1 MQTLARGDC
10 WRSRGLF
17 VPTSA
22 LSSVIVVVGAW
33 RATSVSP
40 SVRATATVASATL
53 VRRTA
58 PGRGPILPSA
68 VSRSSAVAA
77 ATAAVVA
84 RWQSEP
90 VAAGL
95 ALSYEIAVLA
105 GGEPQGRAA
114 LSAGTSSRS
123 FRVEPSASFRSRGSF
138 GSVLA
143 DPFELRGGFLGHEN
157 GRCLTIGAN
166 DLERTSLALPERQW
180 RPTSFAF
187 GSPLDGHGYAI
198 FRGHRGSGRGSGK
211 ARGDGGALDERELLR
226 ARRAG
231 AGPQADFAL
240 LEIHRRATVG
250 AGVGHGCSQ
259 MQDFGTLITSPCR
272 SRYQIRPS
280 WDRVN
285 TGDRRRM
292 SVNRRKWDESV
303 PLHVASHSYDVPSFL
318 RGRSTLR
325 SLELREMGPVKGK
338 TLLHL
343 QCHFGLD
350 TLSWA
355 RRGADV
361 TGVDFSPPAIRAAQH
376 LARQVGITARFA
388 RSNVYDLP
396 DRLDQRFDIV
406 YTGKGAICWLPD
418 IDRWAAVV
426 AHFLRP
432 GGRFFF
438 LEDHPIVELF
448 PNEADTTELQ
458 PKIPY
463 FGARA
468 LREEYDGTY
477 ATGAK
482 MRHRVTYSWI
492 HPVSELLSALVANGL
507 DIESVRE
514 YPYSYWHRFPF
525 MKEDAQG
532 WWRLTK
538 SEGLIPLMWS
548 VTATRRPG
556 TSR

>member
-1 MQTLARGDC
+1 M
-10 WRSRGLF
+10 
-17 VPTSA
+17 
-22 LSSVIVVVGAW
+22 
-33 RATSVSP
+33 
-40 SVRATATVASATL
+40 
-53 VRRTA
+53 
-58 PGRGPILPSA
+58 
-68 VSRSSAVAA
+68 
-77 ATAAVVA
+77 
-84 RWQSEP
+84 
-90 VAAGL
+90 
-95 ALSYEIAVLA
+95 
-105 GGEPQGRAA
+105 
-114 LSAGTSSRS
+114 
-123 FRVEPSASFRSRGSF
+123 
-138 GSVLA
+138 
-143 DPFELRGGFLGHEN
+143 
-157 GRCLTIGAN
+157 
-166 DLERTSLALPERQW
+166 
-180 RPTSFAF
+180 
-187 GSPLDGHGYAI
+187 
-198 FRGHRGSGRGSGK
+198 
-211 ARGDGGALDERELLR
+211 
-226 ARRAG
+226 
-231 AGPQADFAL
+231 
-240 LEIHRRATVG
+240 
-250 AGVGHGCSQ
+250 
-259 MQDFGTLITSPCR
+259 
-272 SRYQIRPS
+272 
-280 WDRVN
+280 N

-303 PLHVASHSYDVPSFL
+303 PLHVASDSYDVGSFL
-318 RGRSTLR
+318 RGKSTLR
-325 SLELREMGPVKGK
+325 SLELQEMGPVKGK

-361 TGVDFSPPAIRAAQH
+361 TGVDFSPPAIRAAQQ
-376 LARQVGITARFA
+376 LARQAGIKARFV

-396 DRLDQRFDIV
+396 DALDQRFDIV

-426 AHFLRP
+426 ARFLRP

-448 PNEADTTELQ
+448 PNDAGTTELQ

-492 HPVSELLSALVANGL
+492 HPVSELLSALVAHAL
-507 DIESVRE
+507 EIESVRE
-514 YPYSYWHRFPF
+514 YPYSYWHRFPL

-538 SEGLIPLMWS
+538 DEGLIPLMWS

-556 TSR
+556 ISR